1 MECAIPSVY
10 DDAFLRDILERA
22 KRIAII
28 GLSPDESKDSH
39 KVARYLLERGFD
51 VIPVYPKEERI
62 LGQRVYRNLA
72 EIPDFIDI
80 VDVFRK
86 SEAMSAVAK
95 EAKERGGIGTLWGQ
109 LGICNPE
116 AERILQG
123 TEIKIVQNLCIKIE
137 HRRLLGT

>member
-10 DDAFLRDILERA
+10 DDAFLRDILEQA
-22 KRIAII
+22 KRIAIV

-62 LGQRVYRNLA
+62 LGQRVYRNLV

-109 LGICNPE
+109 LGVCNPK

-123 TEIKIVQNLCIKIE
+123 TGIKIVQNLCTKIE
-137 HRRLLGT
+137 HKRLFGA

>member
-1 MECAIPSVY
+1 M
-10 DDAFLRDILERA
+10 
-22 KRIAII
+22 
-28 GLSPDESKDSH
+28 
-39 KVARYLLERGFD
+39 
-51 VIPVYPKEERI
+51 IPVYPKEERI
-62 LGQRVYRNLA
+62 LGQRVYRNLV

-123 TEIKIVQNLCIKIE
+123 TGIKIVQNLCIKIE

>member
-1 MECAIPSVY
+1 MECVIPSVY
-10 DDAFLRDILERA
+10 DDAFLRDVLERA
-22 KRIAII
+22 KRIAIV

-39 KVARYLLERGFD
+39 KVARYFLERGFD
-51 VIPVYPKEERI
+51 VIPIYPKEERI

-95 EAKERGGIGTLWGQ
+95 EAKERGGIGALWGQ
-109 LGICNPE
+109 LGVCNSE
-116 AERILQG
+116 AERILRG
-123 TEIKIVQNLCIKIE
+123 TGIKIVQNLCIKIE

>member
-1 MECAIPSVY
+1 MECVIPSVY

-51 VIPVYPKEERI
+51 VIPIYPKEERI

-95 EAKERGGIGTLWGQ
+95 EAKERGGIGALWGQ
-109 LGICNPE
+109 LGVCNPE
-116 AERILQG
+116 AEQILQG
-123 TEIKIVQNLCIKIE
+123 TGIKIVQNLCIKIE
-137 HRRLLGT
+137 HGRLLGA